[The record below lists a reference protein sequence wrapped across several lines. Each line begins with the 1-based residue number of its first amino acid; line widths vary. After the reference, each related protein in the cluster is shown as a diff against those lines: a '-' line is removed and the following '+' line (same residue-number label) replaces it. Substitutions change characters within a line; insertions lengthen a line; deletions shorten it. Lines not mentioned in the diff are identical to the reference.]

1 MKEFF
6 LNNKFIYLY
15 LILAILTCLTEVF
28 NLAIL
33 RYITKP
39 LLCLTLL
46 VYFIYYDNGIK
57 NNTSSPNILSKLV
70 CCALVFSCMGDTLLI
85 LPQFFVFGLVAFL
98 IAHVSYVL
106 TFYKDIKVWNKLK
119 NKRIQATILLVIIY
133 LIIFYSSIQS
143 KLFELK
149 IPVIT
154 YMIIISLMF
163 ILALLRDAKSGY
175 ISVLIGALLFVI
187 SDSFLAIDKFVG
199 HFYLASLVIMMSYLL
214 AQFLIIYGLLR
225 RYSLAEK
232 ITLLPIEHI

>member
-1 MKEFF
+1 
-6 LNNKFIYLY
+6 
-15 LILAILTCLTEVF
+15 
-28 NLAIL
+28 
-33 RYITKP
+33 
-39 LLCLTLL
+39 
-46 VYFIYYDNGIK
+46 
-57 NNTSSPNILSKLV
+57 
-70 CCALVFSCMGDTLLI
+70 MGDTLLI
-85 LPQFFVFGLVAFL
+85 FPQFFVFGLVAFL

-106 TFYKDIKVWNKLK
+106 TFYKDIKGWNKLK